1 MKKKKKN
8 EKQGG
13 DEESCGDPANCNC
26 PESTVMEGK
35 A

>member
-1 MKKKKKN
+1 MKKKN
-8 EKQGG
+8 EKQEG
-13 DEESCGDPANCNC
+13 DQEGLEDPAKNKS